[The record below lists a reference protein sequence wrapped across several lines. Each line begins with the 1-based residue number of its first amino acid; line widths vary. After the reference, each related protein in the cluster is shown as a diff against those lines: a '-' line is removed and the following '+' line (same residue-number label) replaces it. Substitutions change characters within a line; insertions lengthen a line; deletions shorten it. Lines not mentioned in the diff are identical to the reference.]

1 MCLSVCFCVCVFAF
15 LCGSDLFHEV
25 YEHWKSWLD
34 PDREFEK
41 VPLLCKKL
49 PTVQNIHGDWLAF
62 AAGGMPQRLALYSN
76 CVPKPVPFRS
86 NLQNSKTD
94 WPHGSSKKVFNV
106 VELIIE
112 TLISKFLFL
121 SVAMGWRIINPGT
134 QVHSSVDLDLNL
146 EVTNKHVES
155 TRVGRM

>member
-1 MCLSVCFCVCVFAF
+1 MLLEGCLKGWRCTLTVSQNLF
-15 LCGSDLFHEV
+15 L
-25 YEHWKSWLD
+25 
-34 PDREFEK
+34 
-41 VPLLCKKL
+41 
-49 PTVQNIHGDWLAF
+49 
-62 AAGGMPQRLALYSN
+62 
-76 CVPKPVPFRS
+76 FRS

-94 WPHGSSKKVFNV
+94 WPYGSSKKVFDV

-134 QVHSSVDLDLNL
+134 QQVHSSVYLDLNL

-155 TRVGRM
+155 TRVVEDSLQWPGLVKAFSTNRLVRSYLT

>member
-1 MCLSVCFCVCVFAF
+1 M
-15 LCGSDLFHEV
+15 
-25 YEHWKSWLD
+25 
-34 PDREFEK
+34 
-41 VPLLCKKL
+41 LL
-49 PTVQNIHGDWLAF
+49 

-94 WPHGSSKKVFNV
+94 WPHGSSKKVFDV

>member
-1 MCLSVCFCVCVFAF
+1 MLLVVEGCLKGWRCTLTVSQNLF
-15 LCGSDLFHEV
+15 L
-25 YEHWKSWLD
+25 
-34 PDREFEK
+34 
-41 VPLLCKKL
+41 
-49 PTVQNIHGDWLAF
+49 
-62 AAGGMPQRLALYSN
+62 
-76 CVPKPVPFRS
+76 FRS

-155 TRVGRM
+155 TRVGRI